1 MRRRLTVLL
10 ALLMGVVLATLSVA
24 YGRSL
29 AAARHQEMFVDRLQD
44 TSQFA
49 DTAQQALTSV
59 ALDALRQDLA
69 RYSDLYGIT
78 AAVVGR
84 GGTTWALAGDLA
96 DLERPDATE
105 RIAQAALGHQSG
117 PPPPVWPWQDDPMV
131 VAVPVLRGDDV
142 VAVAVTISSTERL
155 RTDLGRDLAL
165 ILAIDAA
172 AMMLLVALAGQLATW
187 VLRPVYVLDQAAR
200 RIGSGDLSVR
210 VDRSSGPVEL
220 RRLTETFNA
229 MAAAVDL
236 AHQRQE
242 AFVADASHQL
252 RNPLAALVL
261 RLDALAVGLDETR
274 QEQLRLAREECG
286 RLEAILDELLELAT
300 ARHVTARPVR
310 VDVADLVAG
319 RVAAWRPLA
328 DARGVHL
335 VESGATPGMVWAM
348 VDPVLVSSALDAV
361 LDNAVKFTP
370 GDGRVTVHLGAD
382 GDTAAVDIVDT
393 GPGLSPEELAHIGDR
408 FWRSAA
414 SQNVPGSGL
423 GLSIARTLL
432 SATGSEIAF
441 TAAQPHGLRVT
452 IRMPAARPDDLP
464 QELATAPDDL
474 SRERATLPADGRGS

>member
-10 ALLMGVVLATLSVA
+10 ALLMAVVLATLSVA

-29 AAARHQEMFVDRLQD
+29 AAARYQEMFVDRLQD

-59 ALDALRQDLA
+59 ALDALRRDLN
-69 RYSDLYGIT
+69 RYSDLYGVT

-96 DLERPDATE
+96 DLERPDAAE

-142 VAVAVTISSTERL
+142 VAVAVTVSSTERL

-165 ILAIDAA
+165 IIVIDLA
-172 AMMLLVALAGQLATW
+172 AMVLLVALASQLATW
-187 VLRPVYVLDQAAR
+187 VLRPVYVLDDAAR
-200 RIGSGDLSVR
+200 RIGAGDLSVR

-220 RRLTETFNA
+220 RRLTDTFNA

-300 ARHVTARPVR
+300 ARHVTAHPTR
-310 VDVADLVAG
+310 VDLADLVAG

-328 DARGVHL
+328 DARGVNL
-335 VESGATPGMVWAM
+335 VEAVDIVETGATDETVWAM

-370 GDGRVTVHLGAD
+370 DGGRVTVHIGAT
-382 GDTAAVDIVDT
+382 GDAATIEVVDT
-393 GPGLSPEELAHIGDR
+393 GPGLNAEDLAHIGDR

-432 SATGSEIAF
+432 SATGSDIAF
-441 TAAQPHGLRVT
+441 AAAQPHGLRVT
-452 IRMPAARPDDLP
+452 IRMPTAVPEDDAREFAAP
-464 QELATAPDDL
+464 
-474 SRERATLPADGRGS
+474 PAEWRGS

>member
-29 AAARHQEMFVDRLQD
+29 AAARYHEMFVDRLQD

-49 DTAQQALTSV
+49 DTAQRALTST

-69 RYSDLYGIT
+69 RYSELFGIT
-78 AAVVGR
+78 AAVIGR

-96 DLERPDATE
+96 DLARPDTAE
-105 RIAQAALGHQSG
+105 RIAQAALGHQSA
-117 PPPPVWPWQDDPMV
+117 PPPPVWPWQDDPLV

-142 VAVAVTISSTERL
+142 VAVAVTVSSTRQL
-155 RTDLGRDLAL
+155 RADLGRDLAL
-165 ILAIDAA
+165 IVAIDVA
-172 AMMLLVALAGQLATW
+172 AMALLVGLASRLATW
-187 VLRPVYVLDQAAR
+187 VLRPVYVLVDAAR

-210 VDRSSGPVEL
+210 VNQASGPVEL
-220 RRLTETFNA
+220 RRLIETFND

-310 VDVADLVAG
+310 VDVAELVHG

-328 DARGVHL
+328 DARDVRL
-335 VESGATPGMVWAM
+335 VESGAGHGMVWAR
-348 VDPVLVSSALDAV
+348 VDPLLISSALDAV

-370 GDGRVTVHLGAD
+370 AGGRVTVHTGAD
-382 GDTAAVDIVDT
+382 GDVAVVEVIDT
-393 GPGLSPEELAHIGDR
+393 GPGLSAEELRHIGDR
-408 FWRSAA
+408 FWRSPA

-432 SATGSEIAF
+432 SATGAEISFA
-441 TAAQPHGLRVT
+441 TADPHGLRVT
-452 IRMPAARPDDLP
+452 LRLPPAGPDDP
-464 QELATAPDDL
+464 TNDPVELATEGSAP
-474 SRERATLPADGRGS
+474 